1 MDICVQLHVNHA
13 ILWWCLE
20 ILIELTIS
28 VYGYLCAI
36 TSEPCKSVM
45 SPVIFCL
52 MLLHSSTPL
61 ICCLSYSSGS
71 LSCTL
76 CFIFSWLLQIWPPK
90 NVKDSGSRLHS
101 LLKEAIMLVRVLSG
115 TKLNA
120 AFTTMS

>member
-1 MDICVQLHVNHA
+1 MDICVQLQVNHA

-20 ILIELTIS
+20 ILIELSIS

-36 TSEPCKSVM
+36 TCEPCKSVM

-76 CFIFSWLLQIWPPK
+76 WFIFSWLLQIWPPK